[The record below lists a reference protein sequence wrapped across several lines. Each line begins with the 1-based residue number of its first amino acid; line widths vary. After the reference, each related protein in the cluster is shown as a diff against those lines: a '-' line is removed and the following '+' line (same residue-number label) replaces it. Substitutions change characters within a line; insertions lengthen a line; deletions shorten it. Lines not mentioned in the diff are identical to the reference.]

1 VIHPEPNFVEPGVRT
16 AWARGFKFGRKR
28 KLTPAHVT
36 DARKKIASGQ
46 SPDRVAGFY
55 CVSRATLFR
64 ALAA

>member
-1 VIHPEPNFVEPGVRT
+1 VSFRFLPN
-16 AWARGFKFGRKR
+16 
-28 KLTPAHVT
+28 LTPLAAHVT

-55 CVSRATLFR
+55 RVSRTTLFR